1 MNERIR
7 QLADE
12 AAKFSAIMALPTGE
26 SGDKLFV
33 EKFAELIVQEC
44 GNWFNSRLVVEPDY
58 GIEHRVERNRAVVG
72 VMKEFNTHFG
82 VK

>member
-7 QLADE
+7 LLAEQASKID
-12 AAKFSAIMALPTGE
+12 
-26 SGDKLFV
+26 GDDLLYYNPVFA

-44 GNWFNSRLVVEPDY
+44 GNWFNRRLVVEPDY

-82 VK
+82 VEL